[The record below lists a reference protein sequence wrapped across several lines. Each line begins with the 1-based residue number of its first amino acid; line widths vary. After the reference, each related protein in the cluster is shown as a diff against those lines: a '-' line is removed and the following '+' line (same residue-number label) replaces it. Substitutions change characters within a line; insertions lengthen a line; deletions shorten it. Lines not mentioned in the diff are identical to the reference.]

1 MIMSEK
7 YRPSSSTEG
16 DAFMSQFCYQC
27 ARHHTEAEEDADSG
41 DVCEIVLRTQAWSVN
56 DPEYPTE
63 WQSGKDGACC
73 TAFVPKGEPIPDP
86 RCAHTVDMFQQPA
99 EVQS

>member
-1 MIMSEK
+1 MTMAEK

-27 ARHHTEAEEDADSG
+27 ARHHTESEEDADTG
-41 DVCEIVLRTQAWSVN
+41 GVCEIVMRTQAWNVT

-63 WQSGKDGACC
+63 WQSGEHGACC
-73 TAFVPKGEPIPDP
+73 TAFVPKGEPIPEP

-99 EVQS
+99 KE